1 VLKRK
6 SRYSVKCDDRRTD
19 HVSGLTYSV
28 ASTYKHTHIYIYIL
42 ETMFLPIIHEP
53 ANIAASAFSVKSFK
67 ISTNRSNL
75 IKPRG
80 NTAEALG
87 KQ

>member
-1 VLKRK
+1 
-6 SRYSVKCDDRRTD
+6 
-19 HVSGLTYSV
+19 
-28 ASTYKHTHIYIYIL
+28 
-42 ETMFLPIIHEP
+42 MFLPIIHEP